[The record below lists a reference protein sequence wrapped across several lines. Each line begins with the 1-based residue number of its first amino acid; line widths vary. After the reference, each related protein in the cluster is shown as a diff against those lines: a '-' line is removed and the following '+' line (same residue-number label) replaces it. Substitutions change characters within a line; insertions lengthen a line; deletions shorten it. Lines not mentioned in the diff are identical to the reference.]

1 MKLNWLKENMDILT
15 GCCLNNEELK
25 VVSALQDVDFDLDR
39 LTINEIKVLDLI
51 LTDLTK

>member
-15 GCCLNNEELK
+15 GCCLNQEELK
-25 VVSALQDVDFDLDR
+25 IINSLYDVDFDLDKM
-39 LTINEIKVLDLI
+39 TINEIKVLDVI